1 MDDYYV
7 IFIYCLG
14 ILLVI
19 SVISYYQTKNKISEN
34 METSKI
40 QNHIQEDHNVECDGD
55 KCVIKHK
62 QS

>member
-14 ILLVI
+14 VLLVTSVI
-19 SVISYYQTKNKISEN
+19 SVISYYQTKNKISGN

-40 QNHIQEDHNVECDGD
+40 QNHIKEDHNVECDGD
-55 KCVIKHK
+55 KCVIIL
-62 QS
+62 

>member
-14 ILLVI
+14 VLLVTSVI

-40 QNHIQEDHNVECDGD
+40 QNHIKEDHNVECDGD
-55 KCVIKHK
+55 KCVIIL
-62 QS
+62 